1 MLFYYI
7 WLFSH
12 GFMNIEI
19 LVKILKYWCKSNS
32 LIMSVVTLEMSE
44 IKKKMDF
51 SKHLVIFYNRYFKE

>member
-44 IKKKMDF
+44 IKKKNGFLKTF
-51 SKHLVIFYNRYFKE
+51 SYFLQ